1 MKFSITYL
9 SIALVGI
16 LALTWW
22 FTEQGDS
29 DSESAE
35 RLSNQARSAQ
45 RLHGTE
51 RSERDRRSTS
61 SSNGSDKSAVG
72 KLAQWLRD
80 NEGDPRAY
88 AQALLAVY
96 MIKGDSDMLRKAI
109 AADPN
114 NPQLLLHGSCQS
126 VFSDAERLELSKR
139 LLTKDPNNTMAAY
152 LYAHELARSGDMQGS
167 IDMMR
172 NSQQLSEF
180 KLYRE
185 QTFEALENAY
195 KAAGCS
201 PLIAKILGAQDLST
215 SPILSIHPL
224 FTKHY
229 DPHLETLPPED
240 ALELRSL
247 SASVE
252 HNMRHVNKSPLVID
266 ELMGIAI
273 ASNSLKGLD
282 DNTPSHFQGMTVAE
296 AKAVL
301 LRDKKEIAKI
311 SQLPIKIFPE
321 PLPELLEAPSP
332 QALTRWE
339 AQVDS
344 ELIEQFFDYIMQNG
358 EVKALL
364 WYAEQT
370 GLTIE
375 PPEDAAQ

>member
-282 DNTPSHFQGMTVAE
+282 DNAPSHFQGMTVAE

-321 PLPELLEAPSP
+321 PLEAPSP

>member
-321 PLPELLEAPSP
+321 PLEAPSP

-339 AQVDS
+339 AQLDS

-375 PPEDAAQ
+375 PPEDAEQ

>member
-35 RLSNQARSAQ
+35 RISNEARSAQ

-321 PLPELLEAPSP
+321 PLEAPSP

>member
-321 PLPELLEAPSP
+321 SQLEAPSP
-332 QALTRWE
+332 EALTRWE

>member
-321 PLPELLEAPSP
+321 PLEAPSP

>member
-247 SASVE
+247 FASVE

-321 PLPELLEAPSP
+321 PLEAPSP

>member
-321 PLPELLEAPSP
+321 PLEAPSP

-375 PPEDAAQ
+375 PPEDAEQ

>member
-321 PLPELLEAPSP
+321 PLPALEAPSP
-332 QALTRWE
+332 EALTRWE
-339 AQVDS
+339 AQLDS

>member
-152 LYAHELARSGDMQGS
+152 VYAHELARSGDMQGS

-172 NSQQLSEF
+172 NSQQLSDF

-185 QTFEALENAY
+185 QTVEALENAY

-201 PLIAKILGAQDLST
+201 PLIAKILGVQDLT
-215 SPILSIHPL
+215 TRPVLSLQHL

-229 DPHLETLPPED
+229 APHLETLPPED

-311 SQLPIKIFPE
+311 SQLAIKIFPE

-332 QALTRWE
+332 EALTRWE
-339 AQVDS
+339 AQLDS
-344 ELIEQFFDYIMQNG
+344 ELIKQFIDYTMQNG

>member
-1 MKFSITYL
+1 MKVSITYL

-35 RLSNQARSAQ
+35 RISNEARSAQ

-51 RSERDRRSTS
+51 HSERDRRSTS
-61 SSNGSDKSAVG
+61 SSNRSDKSANE

-80 NEGDPRAY
+80 NDGDPRAY
-88 AQALLAVY
+88 AQALFAVS

-126 VFSDAERLELSKR
+126 DFSDAERMELSKR

-152 LYAHELARSGDMQGS
+152 VYAHELARSGDMQGS

-185 QTFEALENAY
+185 QTVEALENAY
-195 KAAGCS
+195 KAAGYP
-201 PLIAKILGAQDLST
+201 PLIAKILGTQDLST
-215 SPILSIHPL
+215 RPISSIHQL

-252 HNMRHVNKSPLVID
+252 HNMRHVNKSPTVID
-266 ELMGIAI
+266 ELMGIDI

-282 DNTPSHFQGMTVAE
+282 DNAPSHFQGMTVAE
-296 AKAVL
+296 AKAEL
-301 LRDKKEIAKI
+301 LREKEEIATLTFTV
-311 SQLPIKIFPE
+311 SQEILPAPTE
-321 PLPELLEAPSP
+321 GPSP
-332 QALTRWE
+332 EALTRWA
-339 AQVDS
+339 AQLDS
-344 ELIEQFFDYIMQNG
+344 ELIEQFIDYTMQDG

-375 PPEDAAQ
+375 PPEDAEQ

>member
-1 MKFSITYL
+1 M
-9 SIALVGI
+9 
-16 LALTWW
+16 
-22 FTEQGDS
+22 
-29 DSESAE
+29 
-35 RLSNQARSAQ
+35 
-45 RLHGTE
+45 
-51 RSERDRRSTS
+51 
-61 SSNGSDKSAVG
+61 
-72 KLAQWLRD
+72 
-80 NEGDPRAY
+80 
-88 AQALLAVY
+88 
-96 MIKGDSDMLRKAI
+96 
-109 AADPN
+109 
-114 NPQLLLHGSCQS
+114 
-126 VFSDAERLELSKR
+126 
-139 LLTKDPNNTMAAY
+139 TKDPNNTMAAY

-332 QALTRWE
+332 EALTRWE
-339 AQVDS
+339 AQLDS

>member
-321 PLPELLEAPSP
+321 PLEAPSP

-339 AQVDS
+339 AQLDS

>member
-51 RSERDRRSTS
+51 RSERDRRLTS

-321 PLPELLEAPSP
+321 PLEAPSP

>member
-185 QTFEALENAY
+185 PSYHALQEAY
-195 KAAGCS
+195 KAAGYP
-201 PLIAKILGAQDLST
+201 PLIAKILGLYGLTDRPA
-215 SPILSIHPL
+215 LSIQQL

-240 ALELRSL
+240 ALKLRSL
-247 SASVE
+247 TASVE
-252 HNMRHVNKSPLVID
+252 HNMRHVNKSPTGID

-282 DNTPSHFQGMTVAE
+282 DNAPSPFQGMTVAE
-296 AKAVL
+296 AKAEL
-301 LRDKKEIAKI
+301 LRDKKEIANILKVAQKI
-311 SQLPIKIFPE
+311 LPVPT
-321 PLPELLEAPSP
+321 EAPSP
-332 QALTRWE
+332 EALTRWE
-339 AQVDS
+339 AQLDS
-344 ELIEQFFDYIMQNG
+344 ELIEQFIDYTMQDG

-375 PPEDAAQ
+375 PPEDAEQ

>member
-167 IDMMR
+167 IDTMR

-321 PLPELLEAPSP
+321 PLEAPSP

>member
-321 PLPELLEAPSP
+321 PLEAPSP
-332 QALTRWE
+332 EALTRWE
-339 AQVDS
+339 AQLDS

>member
-35 RLSNQARSAQ
+35 RISNEARSAQ

-51 RSERDRRSTS
+51 HSERDRRSTS
-61 SSNGSDKSAVG
+61 SSNRSDKSANE

-88 AQALLAVY
+88 AQALFAVS

-126 VFSDAERLELSKR
+126 DFSDAERMELSKR

-152 LYAHELARSGDMQGS
+152 VYAHELARSGDMQGS

-185 QTFEALENAY
+185 QTVEALENAY
-195 KAAGCS
+195 KAAGYP
-201 PLIAKILGAQDLST
+201 PLIAKILGTQDLST
-215 SPILSIHPL
+215 RPISSIHQL

-252 HNMRHVNKSPLVID
+252 HNMRHVNKSPTVID

-282 DNTPSHFQGMTVAE
+282 DNAPSHFQGMTVAE

-321 PLPELLEAPSP
+321 PLEAPSP

-375 PPEDAAQ
+375 PPEDAEQ

>member
-321 PLPELLEAPSP
+321 PLEAPSP
-332 QALTRWE
+332 EALTRWE
-339 AQVDS
+339 AQLDS
-344 ELIEQFFDYIMQNG
+344 ELIKQFIDYTMQNG